1 MGVNKYANVRRIA
14 GLMAQF
20 ENDDYELG
28 PKQPGN
34 LSSWARSEIVFRDEF
49 DEFNQYVNENME
61 HIVKQTTEE
70 VGSGKRRFSDPR
82 SSGFRGLGHGHI
94 RNNLETNVQQ
104 NTEGDE
110 TYIYT
115 DWKAY
120 KREVES
126 LEVAM

>member
-20 ENDDYELG
+20 ENDDFELG

-61 HIVKQTTEE
+61 HLIKQTTEE
-70 VGSGKRRFSDPR
+70 VGSGKRCFTDPR
-82 SSGFRGLGHGHI
+82 VRSFRGLGRSHI
-94 RNNLETNVQQ
+94 RDNLETNVEQD
-104 NTEGDE
+104 TEGNE
-110 TYIYT
+110 I
-115 DWKAY
+115 
-120 KREVES
+120 
-126 LEVAM
+126 